1 MILYLSFEELAAL
14 GSSAEQVLVASA
26 ASSHGIAAPPQLLAE
41 VEQFSHRLTGDIAL
55 ASLEDQRSTQHVVK
69 HLLMLAHARMDE
81 AVVMQH
87 AAAETAVAAYF
98 EYAHILSVHN
108 RLEAMGDEMVAII
121 QLMTGEDPDSETGRR
136 FSFPE

>member
-14 GSSAEQVLVASA
+14 GSSVEQVLVANA

-41 VEQFSHRLTGDIAL
+41 VEQFSQRLTGDMAF
-55 ASLEDQRSTQHVVK
+55 ATLEDQRGAQLVVK
-69 HLLMLAHARMDE
+69 HLLAGSLARMDE
-81 AVVMQH
+81 AVIMQH

-98 EYAHILSVHN
+98 EYAHILGVHN
-108 RLEAMGDEMVAII
+108 RLQAMGNEMAAIV
-121 QLMTGEDPDSETGRR
+121 QLMTGEDPESETGRR